1 MSENNIRNVTV
12 RMGAEG
18 VDLILL
24 AKAEVFWNGK
34 VTVSYLSTS
43 GDFFTFREF
52 DSVKHLP
59 ESYQEAMA
67 LLDLTN
73 KIKDIGEKRQLTQGN
88 TLYLINVYIKIDLP
102 GELR

>member
-24 AKAEVFWNGK
+24 AKAEVFWNGE
-34 VTVSYLSTS
+34 VTVSYSSTG
-43 GDFFTFREF
+43 GDFLTFREF

-59 ESYQEAMA
+59 EYYQETMA

-73 KIKDIGEKRQLTQGN
+73 KIKAVGEKRQLTQGN
-88 TLYLINVYIKIDLP
+88 TLYLIKVYIKIDLP
-102 GELR
+102 RELR

>member
-1 MSENNIRNVTV
+1 MIEHNIRNVTV
-12 RMGAEG
+12 RMGGDG
-18 VDLILL
+18 VYLILL

-34 VTVSYLSTS
+34 VTVSYSS
-43 GDFFTFREF
+43 AGGDFLTFRGF

-59 ESYQEAMA
+59 ESYQETMA

-73 KIKDIGEKRQLTQGN
+73 KIKDVGEKRQLTQGN
-88 TLYLINVYIKIDLP
+88 TLYLIKVYVKVDLP